1 MMYWFY
7 SACIDTVTVS
17 LNGRSVKLVGRL
29 CSLMLCYTEEI
40 DGEGWILQNTWI
52 RIALL
57 LAIALLF
64 QSIRLLMPMIPGP
77 VNMFLIGSLL
87 NAVMVLAAW
96 HTGSRWAAVIGLLLP
111 VGAFLQGQLPLVL
124 MLPVVAAGNVIYML
138 VAAHWQH
145 SRAVYLTPVI
155 KAIVLYAGT
164 VAVIRLVDLP
174 PQVAAVLL
182 FMMSWPQLVTGTLGI
197 ILARRILCR
206 LP

>member
-1 MMYWFY
+1 M
-7 SACIDTVTVS
+7 
-17 LNGRSVKLVGRL
+17 GRL

-138 VAAHWQH
+138 GAHWQH

>member
-7 SACIDTVTVS
+7 SACMDTVTVS

-138 VAAHWQH
+138 GAAHWQH